1 MEYGTEAG
9 MEYGSEAEMEYGSDA
24 EMEYGSD
31 AEMSYGDY
39 GDYGDYGSQDDAGTV
54 DEWESIEYVSE
65 DEYANTFAQV
75 QTSESDEDSS
85 ESCWTGDTSCQEDA
99 ANGLAQEETGSDDDV
114 SLTPS
119 EEEAAEALL
128 SACGEPE
135 DSDDEEWG
143 ECFCDFIGGCS
154 DLASDE

>member
-24 EMEYGSD
+24 EM
-31 AEMSYGDY
+31 SYGDY
-39 GDYGDYGSQDDAGTV
+39 GDYGDYGSDYGSQDDAGTV

-99 ANGLAQEETGSDDDV
+99 ANGLAQEETGSDDDE
-114 SLTPS
+114 LDLDT
-119 EEEAAEALL
+119 EDEQALEAAAEI
-128 SACGEPE
+128 CGEPE
-135 DSDDEEWG
+135 DSDDEDWLD
-143 ECFCDFIGGCS
+143 CFCEIVGCS